1 MVVADS
7 YQQARQAVRLAKIE
21 YVPETPIL
29 TIQDAI
35 EKESWVL
42 PPVDFSHGEVERH
55 FKMHHIIF
63 QVLLSWVGKSI
74 FISKDKFPMRFH
86 KRIRA

>member
-1 MVVADS
+1 MVVAES
-7 YQQARQAVRLAKIE
+7 YQQARKAVRLAKIE

-35 EKESWVL
+35 EKNRGCYHLLNLTMVKL
-42 PPVDFSHGEVERH
+42 NRH
-55 FKMHHIIF
+55 FKMQLINF

-74 FISKDKFPMRFH
+74 LS
-86 KRIRA
+86 